1 MSNAVQGPEEVQ
13 CSALVASVH
22 CYLLAADYDETGT
35 ILWPA
40 AQMLADYLA
49 KHEGLLRGRN
59 AAVELGSGIG
69 LVGLLASLFCRTVLT
84 DHNAHVLDVLR
95 RSAATF
101 SQKNG

>member
-1 MSNAVQGPEEVQ
+1 MHGPDQVQ
-13 CSALVASVH
+13 CCALMASAP

-49 KHEGLLRGRN
+49 QHEELLHGRN
-59 AAVELGSGIG
+59 AIVELGSGIG
-69 LVGLLASLFCRTVLT
+69 LVGMLASLFCRTILT

-95 RSAATF
+95 RSASVF